1 MFTYGRPIVLWIKV
15 CKNKAD
21 FSSRAYN
28 VCLTVYSL
36 IFAQIRRHSQN
47 RKCMHCRQRKT
58 EPRPY
63 GSLVCTVNSL
73 KSGHMILLN
82 ARYASGKETRGPQYF
97 GPLPGAKK
105 LKKTIIVASSNNS
118 RSVYSTNRYGETATA
133 DWRSAYYRM

>member
-1 MFTYGRPIVLWIKV
+1 MLCIKV

-82 ARYASGKETRGPQYF
+82 APICERKRDPRTTIFRTPTRGEEIK
-97 GPLPGAKK
+97 KK
-105 LKKTIIVASSNNS
+105 L
-118 RSVYSTNRYGETATA
+118 
-133 DWRSAYYRM
+133 